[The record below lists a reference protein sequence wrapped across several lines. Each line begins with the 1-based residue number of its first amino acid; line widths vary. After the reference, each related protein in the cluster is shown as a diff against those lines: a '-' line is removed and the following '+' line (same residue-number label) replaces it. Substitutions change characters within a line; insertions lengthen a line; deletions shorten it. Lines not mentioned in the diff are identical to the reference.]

1 MKQSEET
8 RSKLGWLIVGL
19 IAIGLM
25 VYMFYPFLDVLIY
38 GIFVYYVARP
48 VYRAFTRR
56 FKYPRV
62 GAFISLV
69 FLVLPLVL
77 IAFYTLSIAYIEL
90 SKFFIYAKFEYI
102 ELYIKE
108 LVSYFDGIAKGVNQ
122 TDISDLISQGDI
134 VGFINTLTTTFSDA
148 IFTVFDIFFRLF
160 LTFAIA
166 YYLLKD
172 GTKLREWIT
181 DAILGG
187 KSALT
192 KQFFEKVD
200 SDLHEI
206 YYGNVLTAVL
216 TALIAAVTFLIL
228 NLVAPP
234 LLVTPYP
241 FLLAVLCGIGIFIPL
256 VGMKLIW
263 IPLWIYLV
271 IQAYLNG
278 ILFTDGWYLLL
289 FLIVVGVAADFTPDT
304 ILRPYI
310 SGKHIHVGALL
321 FVYIFG
327 IAVFGFVG
335 LFLGPIILVV
345 ATRFVEIVLPE
356 LNGRSR
362 LQKRHL

>member
-8 RSKLGWLIVGL
+8 RSKLGWVIVGL

-48 VYRAFTRR
+48 VYRAFVRR

-77 IAFYTLSIAYIEL
+77 IGICTLSIAYIEL
-90 SKFFIYAKFEYI
+90 SKFFIHAKFEHI

-108 LVSYFDGIAKGVNQ
+108 LVSYFEGIAKGVNL
-122 TDISDLISQGDI
+122 TDISGLISQGDI
-134 VGFINTLTTTFSDA
+134 GGLIYTLTTTFSDA
-148 IFTVFDIFFRLF
+148 IFTFVDIFFRLF

-172 GTKLREWIT
+172 GTKLRDWIT
-181 DAILGG
+181 DAFLGG
-187 KSALT
+187 KSELT
-192 KQFFEKVD
+192 KKFFENVD
-200 SDLHEI
+200 SAL
-206 YYGNVLTAVL
+206 YQVYFGNILTAIL
-216 TALIAAVTFLIL
+216 TALVAVVTFYLL

-234 LLVTPYP
+234 QLVIPYP
-241 FLLAVLCGIGIFIPL
+241 ILLAVLCGIGIFIPL

-321 FVYIFG
+321 FAYIFG
-327 IAVFGFVG
+327 IAVFGFLG

-345 ATRFVEIVLPE
+345 ATRFVEIILPE
-356 LNGRSR
+356 LNGRSG